1 MSPAQPHGS
10 PSWSKGV
17 ARSPQLGCGGGCGWQ
32 EEAGTSR
39 GQPAAPQQME
49 APDVTPAGVG
59 VGCEGHGQRTKAR
72 FYSFHQQ
79 PLAAASLPWIVRAFS
94 LLQLFTGSPRCG
106 RTHKE
111 RAIR

>member
-1 MSPAQPHGS
+1 MAALPGAKGWPEAH
-10 PSWSKGV
+10 SWDVEG
-17 ARSPQLGCGGGCGWQ
+17 AGGGRR
-32 EEAGTSR
+32 EAGTSR
-39 GQPAAPQQME
+39 GQPAALQQME